1 MQALVVLAAGRST
14 RFGRLKQLEPV
25 GPGGEAL
32 LDYAIYDS
40 FLAGFSRFVL
50 IVQEDRQRD
59 FERHLESAREA
70 GLDIRFVNQEL
81 DPRGLG
87 LGYSRDRAA
96 ARRKPWGTG
105 FAVLSARDHL
115 DRPFAACN
123 ADDFYGRGAYAE
135 LARALESA
143 ARATGG
149 TVKAAYGSLEVA
161 DDTPEAGGG
170 TVEVADADIVP
181 AFTVGYP
188 LEATLSASGGVSR
201 GVCQV
206 GENRSLEELV
216 EGLAL
221 RRDGDRVRGH
231 DVAGNPLDLSPGA
244 RVCTGLWGFLPEALP
259 LLERRFAA
267 FLDSGPGPEA
277 EFYLTEA
284 VNDLVAAGKLRC
296 RVLPTEETWLGVTF
310 TGDRPAVVAA
320 LRGLAESGVYPPKL
334 WGRHGPGPQES
345 RRSPWVVA
353 KPVSAE
359 SGVHKEAATDKRE
372 AGATGGRTAG
382 AKNERDIGI
391 THDHKRGA
399 AGDTV
404 DAGAEGEP
412 KSADNRWTWRA
423 VAPGRVNLIGEH
435 TDYNG
440 LPVLPMTLDR
450 DLRIDF
456 RALDEPIVQ
465 LAAEP
470 QEFEPFLFRLDR
482 PIVSGPTGDWSNY
495 VRGAARGLL
504 GHGVVLDCGIEGT
517 VSGDAPIAAGLSSSS
532 ALVVAAALALLKANE
547 TSMPRLELAALMARA
562 ERFAGL
568 EGGGMD
574 QAVCLHG
581 AKGVAVR
588 IDFEP
593 LRVAPVPMP
602 RGWHWVVASSLVR
615 AEKTGTA
622 REAYNTRTRECREA
636 LQAVMRTLP
645 DDCGTGRGEEKG
657 AVSATS
663 YAPLCDTFS
672 EEELLERGRKS
683 LTPVLFRRFRHVVT
697 EGRRV
702 ALAQQAMKQARIAD
716 FGQLMVRS
724 HESLRDDYEVS
735 TPELDKIVS
744 LAVEAG
750 AAGARLTGA
759 GFGGCAVALCD
770 RDSAHKVMEALAE
783 GFYRPRLG
791 RPPNRDE
798 MFLARAADGARVEE
812 A

>member
-59 FERHLESAREA
+59 FERHLEPAREA

-96 ARRKPWGTG
+96 ERRKPWGTG

-143 ARATGG
+143 AD
-149 TVKAAYGSLEVA
+149 EVA
-161 DDTPEAGGG
+161 DGTAETGGDTAGTGDTG
-170 TVEVADADIVP
+170 IVP

-206 GENRSLEELV
+206 GEDRSLKDMV

-221 RRDGDRVRGH
+221 RRHGNRVRGH

-259 LLERRFAA
+259 LLEQRLAA

-284 VNDLVAAGKLRC
+284 VNDLVAAGRLRC

-310 TGDRPAVVAA
+310 PGDRPAVVAA
-320 LRGLAESGVYPPKL
+320 LRGLAESGIYPPKL

-345 RRSPWVVA
+345 RRSPGFVA

-372 AGATGGRTAG
+372 AGATGGRTAS
-382 AKNERDIGI
+382 AKNEREIGI
-391 THDHKRGA
+391 TRDHKRGA
-399 AGDTV
+399 AGETV
-404 DAGAEGEP
+404 DAGTEGEP
-412 KSADNRWTWRA
+412 ESADHRWTWRA

-456 RALDEPIVQ
+456 RALDEPIVR

-470 QEFEPFLFRLDR
+470 QEFEPFMFRLDR
-482 PIVSGPTGDWSNY
+482 PIVSGPAGDWSNY

-504 GHGVVLDCGIEGT
+504 GHGVVLDRGIEGI
-517 VSGDAPIAAGLSSSS
+517 VSGNVPIAAGLSSSS
-532 ALVVAAALALLKANE
+532 ALVVAAALALLKAND
-547 TSMPRLELAALMARA
+547 TRMPRLELAALMAKA

-602 RGWHWVVASSLVR
+602 RGWRWVVASSLVR

-622 REAYNTRTRECREA
+622 REAYNARTRECREA
-636 LQAVMRTLP
+636 LRAVALALP
-645 DDCGTGRGEEKG
+645 DPGTGRKEADG

-663 YAPLCDTFS
+663 YDLLCDTYGV
-672 EEELLERGRKS
+672 EELLKHGRGV
-683 LTPVLFRRFRHVVT
+683 LGPVLFRRFRHVVT

-702 ALAQQAMKQARIAD
+702 ALAQQAMEQARIAD
-716 FGQLMVRS
+716 FGQLMALS

-735 TPELDKIVS
+735 TPELDKIAS
-744 LAVEAG
+744 LAMEAG

-770 RDSAHKVMEALAE
+770 RDSAHKVMEALTE
-783 GFYRPRLG
+783 GFYRPCLG

-798 MFLARAADGARVEE
+798 MFLACASKGARVEK